1 MTTHSLP
8 GSSAKTDLS
17 IRPHDERDLAAQP
30 QPNTGACIWLT
41 GLSGAGK
48 STTARALAELL
59 RGCGREVTVLD
70 GDELRARRSTSLG
83 FSRSDRDANV
93 LRAAALAREVL
104 ARGGIAIC
112 ALISPYRSA
121 REGARA
127 LVGRDAFVEVF
138 VDTPLAVCEQRDPK
152 GLYVRARAG
161 SLPGFTGIDD
171 PYEPPLAPE
180 VTLDTTCADPME
192 SARSLVRLLVERGL
206 LRESIL
212 NRATESSG
220 DERR

>member
-1 MTTHSLP
+1 MQP
-8 GSSAKTDLS
+8 SS
-17 IRPHDERDLAAQP
+17 
-30 QPNTGACIWLT
+30 NTGACIWLT

-70 GDELRARRSTSLG
+70 GDEIRARLSPNLG
-83 FSRSDRDANV
+83 FSQSDRDANV
-93 LRAAALAREVL
+93 LRAAALARDVL
-104 ARGGIAIC
+104 VRGGIAIC

-121 REGARA
+121 RDRARA

-152 GLYVRARAG
+152 GLYARARAG
-161 SLPGFTGIDD
+161 ALPGFTGIDD

-180 VTLDTTCADPME
+180 VTLHTTTGDPWE
-192 SARSLVRLLVERGL
+192 SARSLARFLVERRL

-212 NRATESSG
+212 DRAGSEAALPEVAPLPEVAQPMPTAESIG
-220 DERR
+220 DEER